1 MAEVLAGKVA
11 LVTGAA
17 RGIGRAVALKLAAA
31 GCDVVANYYNSH
43 DEAEAVCVE
52 VRNMGRRAVAI
63 KASVGLP
70 ESVDELFDELT
81 KHFDRIDIVVSNAA
95 SGVLRPT
102 MEMTLKH
109 WRWCMETNAFALN
122 LLAQRAVPMMA
133 PGGRIVAMSSLG
145 ALRAMP
151 HYGFIGASKAALES
165 LVRSLAQELGPR
177 GIRVNAVSA
186 GVVDTDALQ
195 HFPNREALLASFAQ
209 RTPAGPVLTPQ
220 DVAGAVYLLC
230 LPEARHD
237 QRPHAVRRRRVR
249 HIGLAGTMQ
258 IESGLAG
265 KTVLV
270 TGGSR
275 GIGRAIVELFARDGA
290 EVAFFYRGNA
300 AAATE
305 VVEQARAAGLRVT
318 AEQVDVTDAKAVA
331 AAVERLADAWG
342 RIDILVNNAGVIR
355 DNLLGLLE
363 DDDVRAVLETNVGG
377 VFNVTRAVVPHMI
390 ARRAGKIVN
399 LSSVSGE
406 KGGRGQTNYAAS
418 KGAINAF
425 TRALAVELA
434 PRKITVNCVAP
445 GVIETEMSQAV
456 RDMAGDE
463 VKGRILLRRFGQ
475 PQEVAYAV
483 WFLASRFADY
493 VTGEVLH
500 VDGGFKME

>member
-1 MAEVLAGKVA
+1 
-11 LVTGAA
+11 
-17 RGIGRAVALKLAAA
+17 
-31 GCDVVANYYNSH
+31 
-43 DEAEAVCVE
+43 
-52 VRNMGRRAVAI
+52 
-63 KASVGLP
+63 
-70 ESVDELFDELT
+70 
-81 KHFDRIDIVVSNAA
+81 
-95 SGVLRPT
+95 
-102 MEMTLKH
+102 
-109 WRWCMETNAFALN
+109 
-122 LLAQRAVPMMA
+122 
-133 PGGRIVAMSSLG
+133 
-145 ALRAMP
+145 
-151 HYGFIGASKAALES
+151 
-165 LVRSLAQELGPR
+165 
-177 GIRVNAVSA
+177 
-186 GVVDTDALQ
+186 
-195 HFPNREALLASFAQ
+195 
-209 RTPAGPVLTPQ
+209 
-220 DVAGAVYLLC
+220 
-230 LPEARHD
+230 
-237 QRPHAVRRRRVR
+237 
-249 HIGLAGTMQ
+249 MQ

-275 GIGRAIVELFARDGA
+275 GIGRSIVELFARDGA
-290 EVAFFYRGNA
+290 DVAFFYRGNA
-300 AAATE
+300 AAAAE
-305 VVEQARAAGLRVT
+305 VVEQARAAGLKVN
-318 AEQVDVTDAKAVA
+318 AEQVDVTDAKAVG
-331 AAVERLADAWG
+331 AAVERLAGEWG
-342 RIDILVNNAGVIR
+342 RIDVLVNNAGVIR

-363 DDDVRAVLETNVGG
+363 DEDIRVVLETNVGG

-475 PQEVAYAV
+475 PQDVAHAV